1 MSFLRQKIRKSMF
14 PSRLGG
20 SEIICF
26 SFGGSSLRS
35 TQKNKIMAELNFP
48 HLLPS
53 FPFSSSSLMS
63 SSSPRASS
71 FVRCTQSSLL
81 EIPSSMPTYLPCPP
95 PIVRSIQSLPSIN
108 PSSIAAYFA
117 MCSVVAAI
125 ASFDDA
131 DSSNRTDF
139 ESTSSLNK
147 GPFFAAA
154 VLCEALETPSIRDP
168 IISYEKMNW
177 PLETKDDSNHE
188 AVPPPNH
195 AIHGALGG
203 NERIRRFDVYRRI
216 DDVVEL
222 DSERDKSH
230 GLTTGSTDI
239 GEEVVKVEI
248 EVGSEL
254 DGHNGIVHGGITALL
269 FDESMGWGCEEV
281 RRRMLLSSPSLSLSE
296 TTPKNLSKHPKSSKN
311 IAEGAMVVTAKLD
324 VNYRRPFISSS
335 STSGTHSAVTI
346 RVYHERTEGRK
357 IYLRG
362 EMEGIRCDCDNES
375 SGSSSQ
381 KKTILFSEASALFVL
396 VPRMKK

>member
-1 MSFLRQKIRKSMF
+1 MSKTMF
-14 PSRLGG
+14 SSRLGG
-20 SEIICF
+20 SEIIRF
-26 SFGGSSLRS
+26 GFGGSSLRS
-35 TQKNKIMAELNFP
+35 TQRNKITAKFNFP
-48 HLLPS
+48 NLLPS
-53 FPFSSSSLMS
+53 IPFFSSSSLMS
-63 SSSPRASS
+63 SSSPRVSS
-71 FVRCTQSSLL
+71 FVRSTQSSLL
-81 EIPSSMPTYLPCPP
+81 KIPSSMPTYLPCAP
-95 PIVRSIQSLPSIN
+95 PIVRSIQSLPSIK

-117 MCSVVAAI
+117 MASVVAVI

-131 DSSNRTDF
+131 DSSNSTDC
-139 ESTSSLNK
+139 ESTLSLNK
-147 GPFFAAA
+147 GLLFATA
-154 VLCEALETPSIRDP
+154 VLCEAMETPSIRDP
-168 IISYEKMNW
+168 IMPYKRMNW
-177 PLETKDDSNHE
+177 PQETKSDSNPV

-203 NERIRRFDVYRRI
+203 NQRIRRFDVYRRI

-222 DSERDKSH
+222 DGEREKSH
-230 GLTTGSTDI
+230 DLTTGSTDI
-239 GEEVVKVEI
+239 GKEVVKVEI

-254 DGHNGIVHGGITALL
+254 DGHNGVVHGGITALL

-296 TTPKNLSKHPKSSKN
+296 TTPKNLSKHPKSSKH
-311 IAEGAMVVTAKLD
+311 IAEGAKVVTAKLD

-335 STSGTHSAVTI
+335 SISGTYSAVTI
-346 RVYHERTEGRK
+346 RVYHERTEGKK

-381 KKTILFSEASALFVL
+381 KKTVLFSDASALFVL

>member
-1 MSFLRQKIRKSMF
+1 MF
-14 PSRLGG
+14 SSRLGG
-20 SEIICF
+20 SEIIRF
-26 SFGGSSLRS
+26 GFGGSSLRS
-35 TQKNKIMAELNFP
+35 TQRNKITAKLNFP
-48 HLLPS
+48 NLLPS
-53 FPFSSSSLMS
+53 IPFFSSSSLMS
-63 SSSPRASS
+63 SSSPRVSS
-71 FVRCTQSSLL
+71 FVRSTQSSLL
-81 EIPSSMPTYLPCPP
+81 KLPSSMPTYLPCAP
-95 PIVRSIQSLPSIN
+95 PIVRSIQSLPSIK

-117 MCSVVAAI
+117 MASVVAVI

-131 DSSNRTDF
+131 DSSNSTEC
-139 ESTSSLNK
+139 ESTLSLNK
-147 GPFFAAA
+147 GLLFAAA
-154 VLCEALETPSIRDP
+154 VLCEAVETPSIRDP
-168 IISYEKMNW
+168 IIPYKRMNW
-177 PLETKDDSNHE
+177 PQETKSDSNPV

-203 NERIRRFDVYRRI
+203 NQRIRRFDVYRRI

-222 DSERDKSH
+222 DGEREKSH
-230 GLTTGSTDI
+230 DLTTGSTDI
-239 GEEVVKVEI
+239 GKEVVKVEI

-254 DGHNGIVHGGITALL
+254 DGHNGVVHGGITALL

-324 VNYRRPFISSS
+324 VNYRRPFISPSS
-335 STSGTHSAVTI
+335 ISGTHSAVTI

-381 KKTILFSEASALFVL
+381 KKTVLFSDASALFVL